1 MFDIIGAV
9 LFVIVGLF
17 GPDIIDGII
26 LGLKIMLIFVCLIF
40 ILALLSF
47 AKSEKPKIQI
57 SEQEKQIKNLA
68 ELYIDKFIHNNVDKE
83 LTFEHYKEFNNIVQT
98 KNGIIVETDYSSDI
112 VPYIIR
118 NILYTEFIKRTQ
130 KLKNRPVGDKNKK

>member
-1 MFDIIGAV
+1 MFEFIGAA

-47 AKSEKPKIQI
+47 VKSEKPKAQI
-57 SEQEKQIKNLA
+57 SEQEKQIKILA
-68 ELYIDKFIHNNVDKE
+68 QMYIDKLIYNNTDKE
-83 LTFEHYKEFNNIVQT
+83 ITYENYKEFNNIVQIE
-98 KNGIIVETDYSSDI
+98 NSIIVKTDYSSDI

-130 KLKNRPVGDKNKK
+130 KLKNQPVGNKNKK

>member
-9 LFVIVGLF
+9 LLVIVGLF

>member
-1 MFDIIGAV
+1 MFEFLGAV
-9 LFVIVGLF
+9 LVVIVGSF

-68 ELYIDKFIHNNVDKE
+68 ELYIDKFIHNNTDEE
-83 LTFEHYKEFNNIVQT
+83 LTYENYKEFNNIVQIE
-98 KNGIIVETDYSSDI
+98 NGIIVKTDYSSEI
-112 VPYIIR
+112 VPYLIR

-130 KLKNRPVGDKNKK
+130 KLKNQPAGE

>member
-1 MFDIIGAV
+1 
-9 LFVIVGLF
+9 
-17 GPDIIDGII
+17 
-26 LGLKIMLIFVCLIF
+26 MLIFVCLIF

>member
-47 AKSEKPKIQI
+47 AKSEKTKIQI

>member
-1 MFDIIGAV
+1 MFEFLGAV
-9 LFVIVGLF
+9 LVVIVGSF

-47 AKSEKPKIQI
+47 AKAEKPKTQI
-57 SEQEKQIKNLA
+57 SEQEKQIKNLV

-98 KNGIIVETDYSSDI
+98 ENGIIVETDYSSDI

-118 NILYTEFIKRTQ
+118 NILHTEFIKRTQ
-130 KLKNRPVGDKNKK
+130 KLKNRPAGE

>member
-40 ILALLSF
+40 VLALLSF
-47 AKSEKPKIQI
+47 VKLEKPPKEI
-57 SEQEKQIKNLA
+57 SEQEKQITNLA
-68 ELYIDKFIHNNVDKE
+68 ELYIDKFIHSSVDKE
-83 LTFEHYKEFNNIVQT
+83 LTYENYKEFNNIVQIE
-98 KNGIIVETDYSSDI
+98 NDIIVETDYSSDI

-130 KLKNRPVGDKNKK
+130 KLKKQPAGE

>member
-1 MFDIIGAV
+1 MFEFLGAV
-9 LFVIVGLF
+9 LVVIVGSF

-57 SEQEKQIKNLA
+57 SEQEKQIKNFA
-68 ELYIDKFIHNNVDKE
+68 ELYIDKFIHNNTDEE
-83 LTFEHYKEFNNIVQT
+83 LTYENYKEFNNIVQIE
-98 KNGIIVETDYSSDI
+98 NGIIVKTDYSSEI
-112 VPYIIR
+112 VPYLIR

-130 KLKNRPVGDKNKK
+130 KLKNQPAGE